1 MLYMSDKAKS
11 AADRL
16 GKQEF
21 VLPDKPT
28 SDMPTLPDDLTDLPD
43 DELMELFT
51 KFIAW
56 SGFAATQLA
65 LAEIDERDAE
75 KRLKR
80 AEQAAMS
87 SSWSKDSRVALAKAE
102 ASLSPEVQKVSDQLD
117 VVYNYRKLV
126 GVMASNL
133 EREAALVSRELTR
146 RTSTFDGGRRRE
158 RFNT

>member
-1 MLYMSDKAKS
+1 
-11 AADRL
+11 
-16 GKQEF
+16 
-21 VLPDKPT
+21 
-28 SDMPTLPDDLTDLPD
+28 
-43 DELMELFT
+43 MELFT

-56 SGFAATQLA
+56 SGFAGFQLV

-102 ASLSPEVQKVSDQLD
+102 ASPKPRGSKVSDQLD

-126 GVMASNL
+126 GVMASPNL
-133 EREAALVSRELTR
+133 RGKQL
-146 RTSTFDGGRRRE
+146 FK
-158 RFNT
+158 